1 MARQKVL
8 EIHIKVEDSTGAR
21 QWTLHFTPGGGT
33 GPDDLDLDQVV
44 AMFFGT
50 VPTQE
55 PHDLLGGYYLQ
66 TGKPASAQKAHDL
79 WLGTGAHGPQP
90 GAANADLA
98 AVMVKNPVCD
108 CDMIRLA

>member
-21 QWTLHFTPGGGT
+21 QRTLHFTRGGGT

-50 VPTQE
+50 TPTQE
-55 PHDLLGGYYLQ
+55 PHDILGGFYLQ
-66 TGKPASAQKAHDL
+66 TGQPAKAQKVRDQ
-79 WLGTGAHGPQP
+79 WLGTGAHAPQ
-90 GAANADLA
+90 ANADLV
-98 AVMVKNPVCD
+98 AVMVKNPGCD
-108 CDMIRLA
+108 SVVGPLA